1 MYATSNNFIEKGHK
15 YLCLALATS
24 FALTV
29 VALPAQAQGY
39 GSNNFGSEQDSLLPP
54 EVVPIDPTSAG
65 RVAQSQALNF
75 EPAQTVPGLAGGA
88 ETSGSHA
95 LAKMQSAKDYRKAAL
110 ESLMNQKVAPY
121 QYSGSG
127 SAFGN
132 QLGAQMPGQ
141 VPGQQVQGIPP
152 LDTNSMQQA
161 PLTVGQNGTQLG
173 MSPIMQPGAAG
184 NVSAPQTIA
193 LQQSQSQTLTGSVK
207 KAKATRQDTRRG
219 GFTHAASAL
228 TGFGSGFFMGSVLRS
243 PGSLAGFGLYGL
255 ASTGLGMRNGLRF

>member
-1 MYATSNNFIEKGHK
+1 MYATSNNLIKEGHK

-29 VALPAQAQGY
+29 APQAQAQGY

-65 RVAQSQALNF
+65 RVAQSQALSF

-88 ETSGSHA
+88 ETSGSNA

-132 QLGAQMPGQ
+132 QPGVLPQMSGQ
-141 VPGQQVQGIPP
+141 IPGQQVQGIPP

-173 MSPIMQPGAAG
+173 MSPLMQPGAAG
-184 NVSAPQTIA
+184 KAPQTIA

-255 ASTGLGMRNGLRF
+255 AATGLGMRNGLRF